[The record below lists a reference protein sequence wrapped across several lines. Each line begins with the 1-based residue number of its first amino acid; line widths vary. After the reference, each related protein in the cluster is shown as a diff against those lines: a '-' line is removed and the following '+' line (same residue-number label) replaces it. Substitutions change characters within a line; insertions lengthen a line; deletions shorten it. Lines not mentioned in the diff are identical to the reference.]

1 MKEENKS
8 RARGYKIINRVFEK
22 RNVQSFCRKATFEQ
36 RFELNVGG
44 WMVHLEE
51 GKTRNN
57 TRNSE
62 EFMSSIEGK
71 TFLVF

>member
-22 RNVQSFCRKATFEQ
+22 RIVQSFCRKATFEQ

-44 WMVHLEE
+44 CGWYTWKKAKQGITQEVVKNL
-51 GKTRNN
+51 
-57 TRNSE
+57 
-62 EFMSSIEGK
+62 
-71 TFLVF
+71 